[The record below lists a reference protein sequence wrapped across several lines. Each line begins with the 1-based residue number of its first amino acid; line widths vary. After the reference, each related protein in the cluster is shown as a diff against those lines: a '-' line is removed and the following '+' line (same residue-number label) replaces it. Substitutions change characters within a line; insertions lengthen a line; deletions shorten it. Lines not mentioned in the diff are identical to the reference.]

1 MKLNVLRVLAVGI
14 VVGGIALAMNTEKAE
29 AAEWSPR
36 SVEAI
41 KADIAKA
48 KDNQYTI
55 VWGDTLSGISQAT
68 NLTVQKLADLNKIAN
83 VDLIYAGNT
92 LVFDG
97 NVVTAKNDKGETVAQ
112 SVVTPQDKNDA
123 NKPVGKQAP
132 AKQEEKVL
140 GTTASSQS
148 QNKQGTPATSGKA
161 DTNKQGTS
169 AAVGEYGQ
177 LEGFYSKEYVE
188 NGWKYVE
195 AGPFKTGK
203 DFLNWFDA
211 TYPGKGGPGYFILSG
226 EQDFTIGDNV
236 NLVAKKAIE
245 YVCDSGNTTTEN
257 AETPAQ
263 PSEPVTPSQPTDNQ
277 STQPSKPAEKPS
289 TSTQPSTP
297 TQPSTGGEQGGSTTP
312 TTPDTTPINMGNS
325 GKVFDSEEA
334 ASEYGYAEIANEKS
348 PWYGYRFGAS
358 QLVNKDYELL
368 GTWTVD
374 FTENKPFDWNE

>member
-1 MKLNVLRVLAVGI
+1 MSKKVLVSLIVGAAAG
-14 VVGGIALAMNTEKAE
+14 VVFFTSGNDVQ
-29 AAEWSPR
+29 AAEVNRVWTPR
-36 SVEAI
+36 TVDQI

-48 KDNQYTI
+48 KNNQYTI

-112 SVVTPQDKNDA
+112 SVVKEQDKNDA

-132 AKQEEKVL
+132 AKQVEEKAP
-140 GTTASSQS
+140 GTTAFSQS
-148 QNKQGTPATSGKA
+148 QNKQGTTTTSDKTATSS
-161 DTNKQGTS
+161 QGTS
-169 AAVGEYGQ
+169 AAVSGT
-177 LEGFYSKEYVE
+177 
-188 NGWKYVE
+188 NGSQTGISGSVGGTTSST
-195 AGPFKTGK
+195 AG
-203 DFLNWFDA
+203 
-211 TYPGKGGPGYFILSG
+211 
-226 EQDFTIGDNV
+226 
-236 NLVAKKAIE
+236 
-245 YVCDSGNTTTEN
+245 TTAPSN
-257 AETPAQ
+257 QAETPA
-263 PSEPVTPSQPTDNQ
+263 
-277 STQPSKPAEKPS
+277 QPSKPAEKP
-289 TSTQPSTP
+289 TTP

>member
-1 MKLNVLRVLAVGI
+1 MKVRTKKMKKMFASL
-14 VVGGIALAMNTEKAE
+14 VVGAALGVVFVTGGTDAHASE
-29 AAEWSPR
+29 ADGVWTPR
-36 SVEAI
+36 TVEQI

-68 NLTVQKLADLNKIAN
+68 NITVQKLADINKIAN

-112 SVVTPQDKNDA
+112 TVVQPQDKNDA

-132 AKQEEKVL
+132 AKQAEEKAQ

-148 QNKQGTPATSGKA
+148 QNKQGTPATSGKPA
-161 DTNKQGTS
+161 TSSQGTS
-169 AAVGEYGQ
+169 AAVSGT
-177 LEGFYSKEYVE
+177 
-188 NGWKYVE
+188 NGSQ
-195 AGPFKTGK
+195 TG
-203 DFLNWFDA
+203 
-211 TYPGKGGPGYFILSG
+211 
-226 EQDFTIGDNV
+226 TIGSV
-236 NLVAKKAIE
+236 E
-245 YVCDSGNTTTEN
+245 GTTTSSGKV
-257 AETPAQ
+257 ETPAQ
-263 PSEPVTPSQPTDNQ
+263 PSKPATPSQP
-277 STQPSKPAEKPS
+277 TQPSKPAEKPS
-289 TSTQPSTP
+289 T
-297 TQPSTGGEQGGSTTP
+297 GGEQGGATTP

-334 ASEYGYAEIANEKS
+334 ASEYGYAEIANENS

-374 FTENKPFDWNE
+374 FREHGSASTNYVE

>member
-1 MKLNVLRVLAVGI
+1 MSKKVLVSLIVGAAAGVVFFASGNDAQASEVNRVW
-14 VVGGIALAMNTEKAE
+14 T
-29 AAEWSPR
+29 PR

-123 NKPVGKQAP
+123 NKPVGKQEP
-132 AKQEEKVL
+132 AKQVEEKAQETSAPSQSQTNQATNTPGATAGTNVSISESNNNQN
-140 GTTASSQS
+140 GTTAPSNQ
-148 QNKQGTPATSGKA
+148 
-161 DTNKQGTS
+161 
-169 AAVGEYGQ
+169 
-177 LEGFYSKEYVE
+177 
-188 NGWKYVE
+188 
-195 AGPFKTGK
+195 
-203 DFLNWFDA
+203 
-211 TYPGKGGPGYFILSG
+211 
-226 EQDFTIGDNV
+226 
-236 NLVAKKAIE
+236 
-245 YVCDSGNTTTEN
+245 

-312 TTPDTTPINMGNS
+312 TTPTTPDTTPINMGNS

-334 ASEYGYAEIANEKS
+334 ASEYGYAEIANENS
-348 PWYGYRFGAS
+348 PWYGYSFGAE
-358 QLVNKDYELL
+358 QLLNKDYELL
-368 GTWTVD
+368 GTWTVSFLEEGYASGD
-374 FTENKPFDWNE
+374 LIE

>member
-1 MKLNVLRVLAVGI
+1 MKKMFASL
-14 VVGGIALAMNTEKAE
+14 VVGAALGVVFVTGGTDAHASE
-29 AAEWSPR
+29 ADGVWTPR
-36 SVEAI
+36 TVEQI
-41 KADIAKA
+41 KADINKA

-68 NLTVQKLADLNKIAN
+68 NITVQKLADINKIAN

-112 SVVTPQDKNDA
+112 TVVQPQDKNDA

-132 AKQEEKVL
+132 AKQAEEKAQ

-148 QNKQGTPATSGKA
+148 QNKQGTPATSGKPA
-161 DTNKQGTS
+161 TSSQGTS
-169 AAVGEYGQ
+169 AAVSGT
-177 LEGFYSKEYVE
+177 
-188 NGWKYVE
+188 NGSQ
-195 AGPFKTGK
+195 TG
-203 DFLNWFDA
+203 
-211 TYPGKGGPGYFILSG
+211 
-226 EQDFTIGDNV
+226 TIGSV
-236 NLVAKKAIE
+236 EGTTIS
-245 YVCDSGNTTTEN
+245 SGKV
-257 AETPAQ
+257 ETPAQ
-263 PSEPVTPSQPTDNQ
+263 PSKPATPSQP
-277 STQPSKPAEKPS
+277 TQPSKPAEKPS
-289 TSTQPSTP
+289 T
-297 TQPSTGGEQGGSTTP
+297 GGEQGGATTP

-334 ASEYGYAEIANEKS
+334 ASEYGYAEIANENS

-374 FTENKPFDWNE
+374 FREHGSASTNYVE

>member
-1 MKLNVLRVLAVGI
+1 MSKKVLVSLIVGAAAGVVFFTSGNDVQASEVNRVW
-14 VVGGIALAMNTEKAE
+14 T
-29 AAEWSPR
+29 PR
-36 SVEAI
+36 TVDQI

-48 KDNQYTI
+48 KNNQYTI

-112 SVVTPQDKNDA
+112 SVVKEQDKNDA
-123 NKPVGKQAP
+123 NKPVGKQAS
-132 AKQEEKVL
+132 AKQAEEKAQ

-148 QNKQGTPATSGKA
+148 QNKQGTPATSGKPA
-161 DTNKQGTS
+161 TSSQGTS
-169 AAVGEYGQ
+169 AAVSGT
-177 LEGFYSKEYVE
+177 
-188 NGWKYVE
+188 NGSQ
-195 AGPFKTGK
+195 TG
-203 DFLNWFDA
+203 
-211 TYPGKGGPGYFILSG
+211 
-226 EQDFTIGDNV
+226 TIGSV
-236 NLVAKKAIE
+236 E
-245 YVCDSGNTTTEN
+245 GTTTSSGKV
-257 AETPAQ
+257 ETPAQ
-263 PSEPVTPSQPTDNQ
+263 PSKPATPSQP
-277 STQPSKPAEKPS
+277 TQPSKPAEKPS
-289 TSTQPSTP
+289 T
-297 TQPSTGGEQGGSTTP
+297 GGEQGGATTP

-334 ASEYGYAEIANEKS
+334 ASEYGYAEIANENS

-374 FTENKPFDWNE
+374 FREHGSASTNYVE

>member
-1 MKLNVLRVLAVGI
+1 MKKMFASL
-14 VVGGIALAMNTEKAE
+14 VVGAALGVVFVTGGTDAHASE
-29 AAEWSPR
+29 ADGVWTPR
-36 SVEAI
+36 TVEQI

-68 NLTVQKLADLNKIAN
+68 NITVQKLADINKIAN

-112 SVVTPQDKNDA
+112 TVVQPQDKNDA

-132 AKQEEKVL
+132 AKQAEEKAQ

-148 QNKQGTPATSGKA
+148 QNKQGTPATSGKPA
-161 DTNKQGTS
+161 TSSQGTS
-169 AAVGEYGQ
+169 AAVSGT
-177 LEGFYSKEYVE
+177 
-188 NGWKYVE
+188 NGSQ
-195 AGPFKTGK
+195 TG
-203 DFLNWFDA
+203 
-211 TYPGKGGPGYFILSG
+211 
-226 EQDFTIGDNV
+226 TIGSV
-236 NLVAKKAIE
+236 E
-245 YVCDSGNTTTEN
+245 GTTTSSGKV
-257 AETPAQ
+257 ETPAQ
-263 PSEPVTPSQPTDNQ
+263 PSKPATPSQP
-277 STQPSKPAEKPS
+277 TQPSKPAEKPS
-289 TSTQPSTP
+289 T
-297 TQPSTGGEQGGSTTP
+297 GGEQGGATTP

-334 ASEYGYAEIANEKS
+334 ASEYGYAEIANENS

-374 FTENKPFDWNE
+374 FREHGSASTNYVE

>member
-1 MKLNVLRVLAVGI
+1 MIVGAAAG
-14 VVGGIALAMNTEKAE
+14 VVFVTGGSE
-29 AAEWSPR
+29 AHASETDGIWTPR
-36 SVEAI
+36 TVDQI

-48 KDNQYTI
+48 KNNQYTI

-123 NKPVGKQAP
+123 NKPAGKQAS
-132 AKQEEKVL
+132 AKQVEEKAP

-148 QNKQGTPATSGKA
+148 QNKQGTTATSGKTA
-161 DTNKQGTS
+161 TNSQGTS
-169 AAVGEYGQ
+169 AAVSETNGSQTGTSGSV
-177 LEGFYSKEYVE
+177 EGTASST
-188 NGWKYVE
+188 
-195 AGPFKTGK
+195 AGTK
-203 DFLNWFDA
+203 
-211 TYPGKGGPGYFILSG
+211 ISSG
-226 EQDFTIGDNV
+226 TV
-236 NLVAKKAIE
+236 
-245 YVCDSGNTTTEN
+245 
-257 AETPAQ
+257 ETPAQ
-263 PSEPVTPSQPTDNQ
+263 PSEPATPSQPADNQ
-277 STQPSKPAEKPS
+277 PTQPSKPVEK
-289 TSTQPSTP
+289 
-297 TQPSTGGEQGGSTTP
+297 PSTGGEQGGATTP

-374 FTENKPFDWNE
+374 FREHGSASTNYVE

>member
-1 MKLNVLRVLAVGI
+1 MSKKVLVSLIVGAAAGVVFFASGNDAQASEVNRVW
-14 VVGGIALAMNTEKAE
+14 T
-29 AAEWSPR
+29 PR
-36 SVEAI
+36 TVDQI

-48 KDNQYTI
+48 KNNQYTI

-132 AKQEEKVL
+132 AKQVEEKAP

-148 QNKQGTPATSGKA
+148 QNKQETTTTSGKTA
-161 DTNKQGTS
+161 TSSQGTS

-177 LEGFYSKEYVE
+177 LEGFYSKAYVE
-188 NGWKYVE
+188 NGTKYAE
-195 AGPFKTGK
+195 AGPFATGK

-211 TYPGKGGPGYFILSG
+211 TYPGKETAGFFALSG
-226 EQDFTIGDNV
+226 EFDEKTGDYS

-245 YVCDSGNTTTEN
+245 YVGDSGNTTTEN
-257 AETPAQ
+257 VETPAQ
-263 PSEPVTPSQPTDNQ
+263 PSEPAMPSQ
-277 STQPSKPAEKPS
+277 PAEKPS